1 MTCTQKARSLFVY
14 TSLILYYILDL
25 AIPDQVALKKI
36 TLSMKIEEFDMFLSV
51 LVRYEFNKVINRASL
66 GETKAEHT

>member
-1 MTCTQKARSLFVY
+1 VY